1 MLLASDPLQ
10 SIKPIAFAAV
20 LSPAADWAYG
30 QHVCQECK
38 QEYTE
43 YRKALMAQYKEQA
56 DVIRQQIRSAE

>member
-1 MLLASDPLQ
+1 MCVQ

-30 QHVCQECK
+30 QHVCNECK

-43 YRKALMAQYKEQA
+43 YRKMLVAQYKEQA
-56 DVIRQQIRSAE
+56 EEIRYQMRRTQ